1 MPGFVK
7 ASFLNQCIVY
17 SLAYSYL
24 CHANMRN
31 NSAQIQTQSQQMLQT
46 QSLSPLQVLVARLLQ
61 LTTIEMEE
69 RVRGEVID
77 NPALETG
84 NDTDTTELPD
94 YDDEGGHETGEE
106 LIMGDYRTE
115 DDIPDYKLNGL
126 PQSSE
131 QQAYTYAST
140 TSFYDYLLDQLH
152 EQPLTEEQMAI
163 GEYLIGSLDEDGLLH
178 KPLITVADELAIYH
192 GIDVEDSTVEQVLR
206 IIQQFDPAGLGA
218 RSLQECL
225 LLQLERKEFTPSVA
239 NQRRVLEQCFDEF
252 THKRWD
258 KIEQHLGW
266 SAEEVNAV
274 VAELVK
280 LNPRPGSSLGE
291 SVEKSYGQIVPDFI
305 VETFDDTIT
314 LSLNNSNVPQLR
326 VSRDFT
332 QMLDEQAASGSA
344 DSRGAAQFLKQKI
357 DAARDFINAVEQRE
371 HTLIVTMQAIIDLQ
385 RPFFLEGDE
394 SLLRPLILKDVA
406 EKTGLD
412 ISTVSRATISKYV
425 QTAYGIFPLRYFF
438 SDGIANSEGE
448 EVSIKEVHNLI
459 KELVEGEDKSN
470 PLTDEQ
476 LMNALAK
483 RGFNVARRTIAKYRE
498 QLHIP
503 IARMR
508 R

>member
-1 MPGFVK
+1 MK
-7 ASFLNQCIVY
+7 NS
-17 SLAYSYL
+17 
-24 CHANMRN
+24 
-31 NSAQIQTQSQQMLQT
+31 SAQIQIHGQQMLQT
-46 QSLSPLQVLVARLLQ
+46 QSLSPLQVLIARLLQ
-61 LTTIEMEE
+61 LTTVEMEE

-84 NDTDTTELPD
+84 SDIEGSDLSAD
-94 YDDEGGHETGEE
+94 YDEGGHETGEE

-126 PQSSE
+126 PQSAE
-131 QQAYTYAST
+131 QQAYSYAST

-152 EQPLTEEQMAI
+152 EQPLSEEQMAI

-178 KPLITVADELAIYH
+178 KSLITIADELAIYH
-192 GIDVEDSTVEQVLR
+192 GIDIESNAVEEVLR
-206 IIQQFDPAGLGA
+206 TIQQFDPAGLGA

-225 LLQLERKEFTPSVA
+225 LLQLERKESTPSIVR
-239 NQRRVLEQCFDEF
+239 QQTVIEQCFEAF

-266 SAEEVNAV
+266 SAEEVAAV

-291 SVEKSYGQIVPDFI
+291 SIEKSYGQIVPDFI
-305 VETFDDTIT
+305 VDTYDDTIT
-314 LSLNNSNVPQLR
+314 LSLNNSNIPQLR
-326 VSRDFT
+326 VSRDFM
-332 QMLDEQAASGSA
+332 QMLDEQAASNNA

-357 DAARDFINAVEQRE
+357 EAARDFINAVEQRE
-371 HTLIVTMQAIIDLQ
+371 HTLTITMRAIIELQ

-412 ISTVSRATISKYV
+412 ISTISRATISKYV
-425 QTAYGIFPLRYFF
+425 QTNYGIFPLRYFF
-438 SDGIANSEGE
+438 SDGISNTEGE

-459 KELVEGEDKSN
+459 KELVEAEDKAT

-476 LMNALAK
+476 LMNSLSE
-483 RGFNVARRTIAKYRE
+483 RGFSIARRTIAKYRE

-503 IARMR
+503 VARMR
-508 R
+508 K

>member
-1 MPGFVK
+1 MK
-7 ASFLNQCIVY
+7 NS
-17 SLAYSYL
+17 
-24 CHANMRN
+24 
-31 NSAQIQTQSQQMLQT
+31 SAQIQIHGQQMLQT
-46 QSLSPLQVLVARLLQ
+46 QSLSPLQVLIARLLQ
-61 LTTIEMEE
+61 LTTVEMEE

-84 NDTDTTELPD
+84 SDTEGAELAAD

-106 LIMGDYRTE
+106 LIMGDYRSE

-126 PQSSE
+126 PQSAE
-131 QQAYTYAST
+131 QQAYAYAST
-140 TSFYDYLLDQLH
+140 TSFYDYLMNQLH
-152 EQPLTEEQMAI
+152 EQPLSDEQMEI

-178 KPLITVADELAIYH
+178 KSLVSVADELAIYH
-192 GIDVEDSTVEQVLR
+192 GIDVESSAVEEVLR
-206 IIQQFDPAGLGA
+206 TIQQFDPAGLGA

-225 LLQLERKEFTPSVA
+225 LLQLERKESTPSVER
-239 NQRRVLEQCFDEF
+239 QQMLIEQCFEEF

-258 KIEQHLGW
+258 KIEQRLGW
-266 SAEEVNAV
+266 STDEVAAV

-305 VETFDDTIT
+305 VETYDDEIT
-314 LSLNNSNVPQLR
+314 LSLNNSNIPQLR
-326 VSRDFT
+326 VSRDFM
-332 QMLDEQAASGSA
+332 QMLDEQAASNNA

-357 DAARDFINAVEQRE
+357 EAARDFINAVEQRE
-371 HTLIVTMQAIIDLQ
+371 HTLTATMRAIIELQ

-412 ISTVSRATISKYV
+412 ISTISRATISKYV
-425 QTAYGIFPLRYFF
+425 QTNYGIFPLRYFF
-438 SDGIANSEGE
+438 SDGIANIEGE
-448 EVSIKEVHNLI
+448 EVSVKEVHNLL
-459 KELVEGEDKSN
+459 KELVEAEDKAN

-476 LMNALAK
+476 LMNALAE
-483 RGFNVARRTIAKYRE
+483 RGFNLARRTIAKYRE